1 MWKRSGETVD
11 HLLLHCPTARELWDM
26 VLGLFGVQWVIP
38 NSIVDMLACWL
49 ARFEWHWN
57 IEVGKAVPHCL
68 MWSLWQ
74 KWNAQSFE
82 GCQWTIIN
90 LKLVFLQSLYEWM
103 QALGS
108 VSFSSLL
115 DLIVFCTLRPWFCCT
130 HSILPVYLRYKI
142 SILIKSVIYHI
153 KRKKKI
159 YLTWDLLYAWIYA
172 CGDT

>member
-1 MWKRSGETVD
+1 
-11 HLLLHCPTARELWDM
+11 M
-26 VLGLFGVQWVIP
+26 VLGVK
-38 NSIVDMLACWL
+38 
-49 ARFEWHWN
+49 R
-57 IEVGKAVPHCL
+57 
-68 MWSLWQ
+68 

-130 HSILPVYLRYKI
+130 HSILPVYLRYTI
-142 SILIKSVIYHI
+142 LILIKSVIYHI

-159 YLTWDLLYAWIYA
+159 YLTWDLLYA
-172 CGDT
+172 